1 MSESLPSPRALLHLL
16 FNGARAVDV
25 VETALRLGL
34 LDALEPGPV
43 TLGALSER
51 HGLVPGRLYKFLDCL
66 ESLGLVRR
74 EQAPDAPG
82 DAPGDALVDTR
93 YSAVPGLRAAAEA
106 VLGPRSLERDRE
118 GYAWRELHGHLP
130 EVLRGARS
138 MPPEAFDWP
147 PRTEAQVAGFEASMA
162 AGLGP
167 IRETF
172 RAHAPHL
179 LEAGARLLDVGGGDG
194 SLAAHLLEAQAGLAV
209 DVYNLPACEPLVAR
223 TREARGLGGRLGF
236 VGGDFLRE
244 PLPRGYTALS
254 FVRVLHDWPEDT
266 ARKLLR
272 AAFEALPPGGRILI
286 CEEFRTP
293 ERLAAQFFWSYF
305 LMGVDACVSRL
316 REVEFYTRALEGQG
330 FHQARVLPGPFE
342 LVTAVRP

>member
-1 MSESLPSPRALLHLL
+1 MSEPSSSPRALLHLL

-43 TLGALSER
+43 TLGALCER

-66 ESLGLVRR
+66 ESLGFVRR
-74 EQAPDAPG
+74 EQPT
-82 DAPGDALVDTR
+82 DALVDAR

-118 GYAWRELHGHLP
+118 AYAWRELHGHLP
-130 EVLRGARS
+130 EVLRGERS
-138 MPPEAFDWP
+138 MPTEAFDWP
-147 PRTEAQVAGFEASMA
+147 PRTPAQVAGFEASMA

-179 LEAGARLLDVGGGDG
+179 LEPRARLLEVGGGDG
-194 SLAAHLLEAQAGLAV
+194 SLAASLLEAQPGLTV
-209 DVYNLPACEPLVAR
+209 DVYNLPACEPLVER
-223 TREARGLGGRLGF
+223 TREARGLGERLGF

-254 FVRVLHDWPEDT
+254 FVRVLHDWPEET
-266 ARKLLR
+266 ARSLLR
-272 AAFEALPPGGRILI
+272 AAFEALSSGGRILI

-305 LMGVDACVSRL
+305 LMGVDSCVSRL
-316 REVEFYTRALEGQG
+316 REVDFYTRALTAQG
-330 FHQARVLPGPFE
+330 FAQVRVHPGPFE
-342 LVTAVRP
+342 LITAVKP

>member
-1 MSESLPSPRALLHLL
+1 MSEPLPSPRALLHLL

-43 TLGALSER
+43 TLGALCER

-74 EQAPDAPG
+74 EQPTDALG
-82 DAPGDALVDTR
+82 DAR
-93 YSAVPGLRAAAEA
+93 YHAVPGLRAAAEA

-130 EVLRGARS
+130 EVLRGTRS

-147 PRTEAQVAGFEASMA
+147 PRTPAQVAGFEASMA

-167 IRETF
+167 ILETF

-194 SLAAHLLEAQAGLAV
+194 SLAAHLLEARAGLVV
-209 DVYNLPACEPLVAR
+209 DVYNLPACEPLVER

-244 PLPRGYTALS
+244 PLPRGYSALS

-266 ARKLLR
+266 ARTLLR
-272 AAFEALPPGGRILI
+272 AAFEALPPGGRVLI

-305 LMGVDACVSRL
+305 LMGVDSCVSRL
-316 REVEFYTRALEGQG
+316 REVDFYTKALEALG
-330 FHQARVLPGPFE
+330 FQQVRVLPGPFE